1 MPTQLPLEATDFFG
15 DLLFPHV
22 HKILL
27 SDASQVYQNRN
38 YLFASLLFISV
49 AMLKS
54 YMIFL
59 SLKPFEGHEAEKLG
73 DIVSGAVITSNG
85 QLTSNFEYI
94 AKLREAQSKTAIAGD
109 FSSEKKVMI

>member
-1 MPTQLPLEATDFFG
+1 
-15 DLLFPHV
+15 
-22 HKILL
+22 
-27 SDASQVYQNRN
+27 
-38 YLFASLLFISV
+38 
-49 AMLKS
+49 
-54 YMIFL
+54 MIFL

-109 FSSEKKVMI
+109 FNSEKKVLIW